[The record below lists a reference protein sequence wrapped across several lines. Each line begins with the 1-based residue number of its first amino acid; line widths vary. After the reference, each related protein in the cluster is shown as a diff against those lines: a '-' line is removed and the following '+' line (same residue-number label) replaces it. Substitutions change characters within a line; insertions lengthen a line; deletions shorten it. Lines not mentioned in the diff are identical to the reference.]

1 MRIGNN
7 SVFTALS
14 VEAPIGISMILM
26 GAYLFWEPT
35 YGKAP
40 ETKGKGAPR
49 KPSFTSDAG
58 AAVMASV
65 RPNLVPRRGL
75 RIYRAFGVV
84 GALLGLVVGTEFA
97 APLLESTV
105 SPDIVKISCVL
116 LGLFFGYTLPK
127 VAENY
132 IVVGGPPIAIVL
144 GYEYLVY
151 ERGVDLQEVLS
162 EVPIISELSHPALS
176 SFLLVSSTFLTLTFR
191 MYLRQVVPIFM
202 SGLLSGGLIGN
213 GGKIL
218 HSTSLPETPMEIEVH
233 LSALLALCSIV
244 LQIYS
249 KFYRRDRRAKKER
262 SQAREKRM
270 SQGKKT
276 GDVIILRCPS
286 CSQEAPHEVINRKEG
301 AQGFEIM
308 VNCRRLNQFDEV
320 CNFHHTVIEV
330 NS

>member
-1 MRIGNN
+1 MSMEG
-7 SVFTALS
+7 
-14 VEAPIGISMILM
+14 PIGISMILM
-26 GAYLFWEPT
+26 GIYLFWEPS
-35 YGKAP
+35 YGRAP
-40 ETKGKGAPR
+40 ERTGKVAPR
-49 KPSFTSDAG
+49 KSGLTSDVG
-58 AAVMASV
+58 AAMVASV
-65 RPNLVPRRGL
+65 KPNFVPRRGL

-84 GALLGLVVGTEFA
+84 GALLGLLLGTEFA
-97 APLLESTV
+97 IPLLDSMDLFASGSLT
-105 SPDIVKISCVL
+105 PDVVKISCVVM
-116 LGLFFGYTLPK
+116 GLFFGYTLPK

-151 ERGVDLQEVLS
+151 ERGIDLQEALS

-218 HSTSLPETPMEIEVH
+218 QSTSLPENPMEIEVY
-233 LSALLALCSIV
+233 LSALLALCSIA

-249 KFYRRDRRAKKER
+249 KFYRRDRRTKKER
-262 SQAREKRM
+262 AQAREKRM
-270 SQGKKT
+270 SLGKKT
-276 GDVIILRCPS
+276 GDVINLMCPS
-286 CSQEAPHEVINRKEG
+286 CSKNAPHKVINRKEG
-301 AQGFEIM
+301 SQGFEVM
-308 VNCRRLNQFDEV
+308 VNCRGLNQFDEV

>member
-1 MRIGNN
+1 
-7 SVFTALS
+7 
-14 VEAPIGISMILM
+14 MIVL

-40 ETKGKGAPR
+40 ENKGKRAAR
-49 KPSFTSDAG
+49 KSGLTSDAR

-97 APLLESTV
+97 VPLLESTV

-151 ERGVDLQEVLS
+151 ERGIDLQEVLS
-162 EVPIISELSHPALS
+162 GVPIISELSHPALS
-176 SFLLVSSTFLTLTFR
+176 SLLLVSSTFLTLTFR

-218 HSTSLPETPMEIEVH
+218 HSTSLPETPMEIEVY
-233 LSALLALCSIV
+233 LSALLALCSIA
-244 LQIYS
+244 LQIYA
-249 KFYRRDRRAKKER
+249 KFYRRGRRAKKER
-262 SQAREKRM
+262 LQAREKRI
-270 SQGKKT
+270 SHGKKT
-276 GDVIILRCPS
+276 GDVIILKCPS
-286 CSQEAPHEVINRKEG
+286 CTQEAPHKVINRKKG

-308 VNCRRLNQFDEV
+308 VNCRGLNQFDDV

>member
-1 MRIGNN
+1 MEG
-7 SVFTALS
+7 
-14 VEAPIGISMILM
+14 PIGISMILM
-26 GAYLFWEPT
+26 GIYLFWEPS
-35 YGKAP
+35 YGRAP
-40 ETKGKGAPR
+40 ERTGKVTPR
-49 KPSFTSDAG
+49 KSGFSSDAG

-65 RPNLVPRRGL
+65 KPNFVPRSGL

-84 GALLGLVVGTEFA
+84 GALLGLLVGTEFA
-97 APLLESTV
+97 VPLLDSMDLLAAGSL
-105 SPDIVKISCVL
+105 SPDVVKISCVV

-132 IVVGGPPIAIVL
+132 IVVGGPPIAILL

-151 ERGVDLQEVLS
+151 ERGIDPQEILS
-162 EVPIISELSHPALS
+162 EVPVISELSHPVLS
-176 SFLLVSSTFLTLTFR
+176 SLLLVSSTFLTLTFR

-213 GGKIL
+213 GGQIL
-218 HSTSLPETPMEIEVH
+218 HSTSLPESPLEVEVVF
-233 LSALLALCSIV
+233 SSLLALSSIA

-249 KFYRRDRRAKKER
+249 KFYRRDRRIKKEKAH
-262 SQAREKRM
+262 AREKRM

-286 CSQEAPHEVINRKEG
+286 CSQEAPHKVVNRKEG
-301 AQGFEIM
+301 AQGFEVM
-308 VNCRRLNQFDEV
+308 VNCRGLNQFDEV

>member
-1 MRIGNN
+1 MEG
-7 SVFTALS
+7 
-14 VEAPIGISMILM
+14 PIGISMILM
-26 GAYLFWEPT
+26 GIYLFWEPS
-35 YGKAP
+35 YGRAP
-40 ETKGKGAPR
+40 EPTGKVAPR
-49 KPSFTSDAG
+49 KSGMTSDVG

-65 RPNLVPRRGL
+65 KPNFVPRRGL

-84 GALLGLVVGTEFA
+84 GALLGLLVGMEFA
-97 APLLESTV
+97 IPLLDSMDLFA
-105 SPDIVKISCVL
+105 SGSLNPDAVKISCIV

-151 ERGVDLQEVLS
+151 ERGIDLQEVLS
-162 EVPIISELSHPALS
+162 EVPIISELSHPSLS
-176 SFLLVSSTFLTLTFR
+176 SLLLVSSTFLTLAFR

-213 GGKIL
+213 GGQIV
-218 HSTSLPETPMEIEVH
+218 HSTSLPESPVEVEVVF
-233 LSALLALCSIV
+233 SSVLALSSIA

-249 KFYRRDRRAKKER
+249 KFYRRDRRTKKER
-262 SQAREKRM
+262 AQAREKRM
-270 SQGKKT
+270 SRGKKA
-276 GDVIILRCPS
+276 GDVIILKCPS
-286 CSQEAPHEVINRKEG
+286 CSEEAPHQVINRKEG
-301 AQGFEIM
+301 AGGFEVL
-308 VNCRRLNQFDEV
+308 VNCRGINQFDEV

>member
-1 MRIGNN
+1 M
-7 SVFTALS
+7 
-14 VEAPIGISMILM
+14 
-26 GAYLFWEPT
+26 
-35 YGKAP
+35 
-40 ETKGKGAPR
+40 
-49 KPSFTSDAG
+49 TSDAG

-65 RPNLVPRRGL
+65 KPNFVPRRGL

-84 GALLGLVVGTEFA
+84 GALLGLLVGTEFA
-97 APLLESTV
+97 IPLLDSMDLLASGSL
-105 SPDIVKISCVL
+105 SPDVVKISCVVV
-116 LGLFFGYTLPK
+116 GLFFGYTLPK

-151 ERGVDLQEVLS
+151 ERGIDLQEALS

-176 SFLLVSSTFLTLTFR
+176 SLLLVSSTFLTLAFR

-213 GGKIL
+213 GGQIL
-218 HSTSLPETPMEIEVH
+218 HSTTLPESPVEVEVVF
-233 LSALLALCSIV
+233 SSVLALSSIT

-249 KFYRRDRRAKKER
+249 KFYRRDRRIKKDR
-262 SQAREKRM
+262 AHAREKRM
-270 SQGKKT
+270 SQGKKA

-286 CSQEAPHEVINRKEG
+286 CSQEAPHKVVNRKEG
-301 AQGFEIM
+301 AQGFEVM
-308 VNCRRLNQFDEV
+308 VNCRGLNQFDEV

-330 NS
+330 SS

>member
-1 MRIGNN
+1 MSMEG
-7 SVFTALS
+7 
-14 VEAPIGISMILM
+14 PIGISMILM
-26 GAYLFWEPT
+26 GIYLFWEPS
-35 YGKAP
+35 YGRAP
-40 ETKGKGAPR
+40 EPTGKVAPR
-49 KPSFTSDAG
+49 KSGMTSDVG

-65 RPNLVPRRGL
+65 KPNFVPRRGL

-84 GALLGLVVGTEFA
+84 GALLGLLVGTEFA
-97 APLLESTV
+97 IPLLDSMDLFA
-105 SPDIVKISCVL
+105 SGSLNPDAVKISCIV

-151 ERGVDLQEVLS
+151 ERGIDLQEVLS
-162 EVPIISELSHPALS
+162 EVPIISELSHPSLS
-176 SFLLVSSTFLTLTFR
+176 SLLLVSSTFLTLAFR

-213 GGKIL
+213 GGQIV
-218 HSTSLPETPMEIEVH
+218 HSTSLPESPVEVEVVF
-233 LSALLALCSIV
+233 SSVLALSSIA

-249 KFYRRDRRAKKER
+249 KFYRRDRRTKKER
-262 SQAREKRM
+262 AQAREKRM
-270 SQGKKT
+270 SRGKKA
-276 GDVIILRCPS
+276 GDVIILKCPS
-286 CSQEAPHEVINRKEG
+286 CSEEAPHQVINRKEG
-301 AQGFEIM
+301 AGGFEVL
-308 VNCRRLNQFDEV
+308 VNCRGINQFDEV

>member
-1 MRIGNN
+1 
-7 SVFTALS
+7 
-14 VEAPIGISMILM
+14 MILM
-26 GAYLFWEPT
+26 GIYLFWEPS
-35 YGKAP
+35 YGRVP
-40 ETKGKGAPR
+40 EPTGKVAPR
-49 KPSFTSDAG
+49 KSGMTSDVG

-65 RPNLVPRRGL
+65 KPNFVPRRGL

-84 GALLGLVVGTEFA
+84 GALLGLLVGTEFA
-97 APLLESTV
+97 IPLLDSMDLFASGTLN
-105 SPDIVKISCVL
+105 PDAVKISCVV

-151 ERGVDLQEVLS
+151 ERGIDLQEVLS
-162 EVPIISELSHPALS
+162 EVPIISELSHPSLS
-176 SFLLVSSTFLTLTFR
+176 SLLLVSSTFLTLAFR

-213 GGKIL
+213 GGQIV
-218 HSTSLPETPMEIEVH
+218 HSTSLPESPVEVEVAF
-233 LSALLALCSIV
+233 SSVLALSSIA

-249 KFYRRDRRAKKER
+249 KFYRRDRRTKKER
-262 SQAREKRM
+262 AQAQEKRM

-276 GDVIILRCPS
+276 GDVITLRCPS
-286 CSQEAPHEVINRKEG
+286 CSQDAPHKVINRREG
-301 AQGFEIM
+301 ARGIEVM
-308 VNCRRLNQFDEV
+308 VNCRGLNQFDEV

-330 NS
+330 SS